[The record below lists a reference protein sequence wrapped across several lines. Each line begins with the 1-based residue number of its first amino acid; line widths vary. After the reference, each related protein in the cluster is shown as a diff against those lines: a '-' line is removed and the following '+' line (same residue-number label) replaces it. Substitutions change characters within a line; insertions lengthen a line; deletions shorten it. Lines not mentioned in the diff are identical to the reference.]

1 MIAIAF
7 QIKDA
12 MFICTLGFTWKEES
26 PTAPSGVL
34 DPGGVEE
41 EVTSGKTQINLC
53 VETSYHISRKAT
65 WSRIRD
71 SDDGSVT
78 LLLQRVLRLR
88 RSLGADHHSRPV
100 PVGVNCIRLLVG
112 GVPSVSKTYRK

>member
-34 DPGGVEE
+34 DPGGVAE
-41 EVTSGKTQINLC
+41 EVTSGKSTN
-53 VETSYHISRKAT
+53 
-65 WSRIRD
+65 
-71 SDDGSVT
+71 
-78 LLLQRVLRLR
+78 
-88 RSLGADHHSRPV
+88 
-100 PVGVNCIRLLVG
+100 
-112 GVPSVSKTYRK
+112 